1 MKPAGSLATR
11 SRQGG
16 VALIVGLIMLV
27 LITLIVVSAF
37 TLSSSNAKAVGNLQV
52 RSEAVAAANEA
63 IEQVLSADFTSSP
76 AAETINVDINN
87 DDTTDYVVSIAQPIC
102 LRAIVAQSSTGC
114 DSEHPELCSGSTWH
128 SEWDVDATVTDA
140 ASGASVRVRQGVRVL
155 IDDARKTSVC
165 P

>member
-1 MKPAGSLATR
+1 MKPAASLAVR

-27 LITLIVVSAF
+27 LITLIVISAF
-37 TLSSSNAKAVGNLQV
+37 TLSSSNAKAVGNMQV
-52 RSEAVAAANEA
+52 RAEAVAAANSA
-63 IEQVLSADFTSSP
+63 IEQVLSADFT
-76 AAETINVDINN
+76 AAPSADSFNIDINK
-87 DDTTDYVVSIAQPIC
+87 DDTIDYVVNVAVPIC

-128 SEWDVDATVTDA
+128 SEWDIDATVIDA
-140 ASGASVRVRQGVRVL
+140 ASGASIRVRQGVRVL
-155 IDDARKTSVC
+155 ISDSRKTSVC